1 MWGSE
6 IDSADAGSD
15 PKPIVVLVGATA
27 SGKTQLSLDLA
38 EQLHG
43 EVVNADSMQF
53 YRGLDIGTAKATHE
67 ERAAVPH
74 HLIDVLDLDEEAS
87 VAQFQTWARDCFG
100 QLRARERTPI
110 LTGGS
115 GLYVRAAID
124 QIRFPPT
131 DPVVRSQLVQRLE
144 SEGSDTIRAELA
156 SVDPE
161 SAQRINDD
169 RRLIRALEV
178 YLITGE
184 PFTSFM
190 PQRVYAE
197 SIPPVVQI
205 GLSIDRDTL
214 HERIAS
220 RVNTMMDAG
229 FLDEVRALTAHG
241 LNTAPTA
248 SRAIGYPQMRRVL
261 SGELT
266 VEEGVEET
274 IVATRR
280 FAKRQLTWFRAD
292 PRVHWIGYDDP
303 RLVNK
308 ALQLITD
315 R

>member
-1 MWGSE
+1 M
-6 IDSADAGSD
+6 
-15 PKPIVVLVGATA
+15 PIVVLVGATA

-38 EQLHG
+38 ERIHG

-53 YRGLDIGTAKATHE
+53 YRGLDIGTAKATQA
-67 ERAAVPH
+67 ERDFVPH
-74 HLIDVLDLDEEAS
+74 HLIDVLNLDEEAS

-131 DPVVRSQLVQRLE
+131 DPVVRSQLVRRLE

-156 SVDPE
+156 RVDPE

-178 YLITGE
+178 YLVTGE
-184 PFTSFM
+184 PFTSYM
-190 PQRVYAE
+190 PQRAYAE
-197 SIPPVVQI
+197 AIPPVVQI

-214 HERIAS
+214 YERIVT

-292 PRVHWIGYDDP
+292 PRVHWIDYDDP